1 MKRELFNYKLPANLI
16 AHEPASERRGSMMM
30 VIDQETNDIKH
41 RSFSEI
47 VSLVKPGDLMV
58 FNNTKVM
65 PARMFGKKDTGGK
78 IELLVERLIDDQTV
92 LGHLRASKS
101 PKIGSKIIF
110 DGCIEALIQERR
122 EDLFII
128 KFSGD
133 QSAIDALES
142 NGHTPLP
149 PYIDRPDHDVDKE
162 RYQTVYA
169 KIPGAVA
176 APTAG
181 LHFDLE
187 ILQELSSLGINIA
200 YVTLHVGSGTF
211 QPVRESS
218 IYDHVMHSEVI
229 DVPLSVCEQVEATR
243 KNGGRVIAIG
253 TTSVRCLESAASG
266 GKISPMK
273 GETDIF
279 IYPGYKFQI
288 VDAMVTNFHLPE
300 STLLMLVCA
309 FSGYTRI
316 MSAYEQAIIKK
327 YRFFSYGDAMF
338 LINNPDAHQELPI
351 TDIYLGKNL
360 K

>member
-1 MKRELFNYKLPANLI
+1 MRKYLAQF
-16 AHEPASERRGSMMM
+16 
-30 VIDQETNDIKH
+30 
-41 RSFSEI
+41 
-47 VSLVKPGDLMV
+47 
-58 FNNTKVM
+58 
-65 PARMFGKKDTGGK
+65 
-78 IELLVERLIDDQTV
+78 
-92 LGHLRASKS
+92 
-101 PKIGSKIIF
+101 
-110 DGCIEALIQERR
+110 
-122 EDLFII
+122 
-128 KFSGD
+128 
-133 QSAIDALES
+133 
-142 NGHTPLP
+142 
-149 PYIDRPDHDVDKE
+149 
-162 RYQTVYA
+162 
-169 KIPGAVA
+169 A

-187 ILQELSSLGINIA
+187 ILEELSSLGINIA

-218 IYDHVMHSEVI
+218 IYDHVMHSEII

>member
-1 MKRELFNYKLPANLI
+1 
-16 AHEPASERRGSMMM
+16 
-30 VIDQETNDIKH
+30 
-41 RSFSEI
+41 
-47 VSLVKPGDLMV
+47 
-58 FNNTKVM
+58 
-65 PARMFGKKDTGGK
+65 
-78 IELLVERLIDDQTV
+78 
-92 LGHLRASKS
+92 
-101 PKIGSKIIF
+101 
-110 DGCIEALIQERR
+110 
-122 EDLFII
+122 
-128 KFSGD
+128 
-133 QSAIDALES
+133 
-142 NGHTPLP
+142 
-149 PYIDRPDHDVDKE
+149 
-162 RYQTVYA
+162 VYA
-169 KIPGAVA
+169 KVPGAVA

-187 ILQELSSLGINIA
+187 ILEELSSLGVNMA

-211 QPVRESS
+211 QPVRESN

-229 DVPLSVCEQVEATR
+229 DVPLSVCEQVESTR

-309 FSGYTRI
+309 FSGYKRI

-338 LINNPDAHQELPI
+338 LVNNPNAHQELPI
-351 TDIYLGKNL
+351 SDKYSGKN
-360 K
+360 